1 MRRGVAERL
10 KGDVM
15 RSRNLETK
23 ERIKSYVE
31 KFYLNNHR
39 SPSSREVAE
48 ALDMVKSTVNR
59 YLQAMQEEE
68 LKDWYDGYLFG
79 SEEIYNP
86 WSVINKRKKDRRI
99 IK

>member
-1 MRRGVAERL
+1 MRRGGAERL

-23 ERIKSYVE
+23 ERIKSYLE

-59 YLQAMQEEE
+59 YLQAMHEEGMIE
-68 LKDWYDGYLFG
+68 YNHDKDA
-79 SEEIYNP
+79 
-86 WSVINKRKKDRRI
+86 
-99 IK
+99 